1 MGSWMLAVSYPKNN
15 SGNENDDDIT
25 VIPPTGGGND
35 NVDVD
40 PPIDEENIIILDDD
54 WNLNSLTIKSRVIDS
69 EGFVHENDIFFTNFS
84 KNGNI
89 RNSQFTYEG
98 DDSKG
103 YFKNGC
109 YERGTTPSDDMY
121 MKWPYGYAE
130 VELINLGSH
139 GYELKCFVSGSDSQE
154 GGDGQGETIYLPVGS
169 KTVDGK
175 EILYIPKSGN
185 WIPKDPIGEIIET
198 TYTLE

>member
-15 SGNENDDDIT
+15 SGNGNDDDIT
-25 VIPPTGGGND
+25 DIPPTGGGND
-35 NVDVD
+35 NVD
-40 PPIDEENIIILDDD
+40 IYEESIIILDDD

-69 EGFVHENDIFFTNFS
+69 EGFVNENDIFFTNFS
-84 KNGNI
+84 KNGNDGNI

-121 MKWPYGYAE
+121 MKWHYCYAK
-130 VELINLGSH
+130 VELINLGSR

-154 GGDGQGETIYLPVGS
+154 GNDGQGETIYLPVGS
-169 KTVDGK
+169 RTVDGK